1 MTALLSNSY
10 FCGLSPG
17 GVPFMLSPFLVVVE
31 CVSLFVR
38 PVSLMVRILVNM
50 LCGHM
55 LLNVAGIL
63 IIGGFIVPFLLVL
76 LLESMVVI
84 VQAVVFGTLLSLY

>member
-1 MTALLSNSY
+1 MSNSY

-17 GVPFMLSPFLVVVE
+17 GVPFALSPFLVIVE

-38 PVSLMVRILVNM
+38 PVSLIVRILVNM
-50 LCGHM
+50 LCGHI
-55 LLNVAGIL
+55 LLNVARML
-63 IIGGFIVPFLLVL
+63 VIGGFLVPFLLVM
-76 LLESMVVI
+76 LLESIVAV

>member
-1 MTALLSNSY
+1 
-10 FCGLSPG
+10 
-17 GVPFMLSPFLVVVE
+17 MLSPFLVIVE

-38 PVSLMVRILVNM
+38 PVSLIVRILVNM
-50 LCGHM
+50 LCGHI

-63 IIGGFIVPFLLVL
+63 VVGGFLLPFFIVL
-76 LLESMVVI
+76 LLEGIVAI

>member
-1 MTALLSNSY
+1 MTAVLSNNY

-38 PVSLMVRILVNM
+38 PISLIVRILVNM
-50 LCGHM
+50 LCGHI

-63 IIGGFIVPFLLVL
+63 VVGGFLLPFLLVL
-76 LLESMVVI
+76 LLEGMVAV